1 MENFME
7 RCENYARICRENTSI
22 PIELYDT
29 YQVKKGLRDKNG
41 EGVRAGLTNSSRID
55 FYEVVDGQKVPC
67 DGKLYYRG
75 IDIEDLVRGFTSE
88 NRFGFEETAYLLL
101 FGKLPD
107 REQLRQ
113 FTGTL
118 AACRTLPRNFT
129 RDVIMKAP
137 TRDIMITLSK
147 SILML
152 SAYDRRTDDI
162 SIENVMRQSLM
173 LISVFPMIS
182 VYGYHAFNHYVR

>member
-22 PIELYDT
+22 PLELYDT

-41 EGVRAGLTNSSRID
+41 EGVRAGLTNISRID
-55 FYEVVDGQKVPC
+55 SFEVVDGQKVPC

-101 FGKLPD
+101 FGSS
-107 REQLRQ
+107 R
-113 FTGTL
+113 TGNSSGSSPVPSPPAGPSPATSP
-118 AACRTLPRNFT
+118 AT
-129 RDVIMKAP
+129 
-137 TRDIMITLSK
+137 S
-147 SILML
+147 S
-152 SAYDRRTDDI
+152 
-162 SIENVMRQSLM
+162 
-173 LISVFPMIS
+173 
-182 VYGYHAFNHYVR
+182 